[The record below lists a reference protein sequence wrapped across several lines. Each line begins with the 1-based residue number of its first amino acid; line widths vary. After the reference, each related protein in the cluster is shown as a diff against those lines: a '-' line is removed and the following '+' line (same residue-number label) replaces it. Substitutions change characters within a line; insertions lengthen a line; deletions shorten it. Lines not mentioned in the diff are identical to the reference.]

1 MARGLSESA
10 SPRVL
15 VVDDDAG
22 VRYTLR
28 ETLATLPGVAVDEAA
43 DGELALKRLAEHPAD
58 LVITDLRM
66 PKMDGLELVRRLR
79 QLPHP
84 PRVIVITAHGS
95 ERFAV
100 EAMKAGAYDYFR
112 KPFDVDELLAVVG
125 RALETVRLRRDNER
139 LAGELNLSRSMVFAS
154 EAMSRL
160 AQLVQ
165 RAGPRDVTVLITGE
179 SGTGKERVAE
189 ALVRASPR
197 ASKPYL
203 RFNCAALTAELAEAE
218 LFGHARGAFTGAHRD
233 RQGLF
238 READGGTLLLD
249 EVGELALPLQAKLLR
264 VLQEGEV
271 RPVGEDR
278 AAKVDVRIIAATHRD
293 LRKLAA
299 EGRFREDLYY
309 RLNVVH
315 LRVPSLRERPED
327 IPVLARMFLDRFG
340 DRFHTGPLKVPPGF
354 FERLLACPWP
364 GNVRELENTLE
375 SLVALSSD
383 GELDLGV
390 LPGPEAATPT
400 AVPGAVQ
407 PAALEPG
414 RAEADSGAGV
424 GLKER
429 VEAYERGL
437 ILDALRLSG
446 GNRSEAAR
454 RLGIG
459 RATLHDKL
467 RKYGLDEA
475 MTEP

>member
-1 MARGLSESA
+1 
-10 SPRVL
+10 
-15 VVDDDAG
+15 
-22 VRYTLR
+22 
-28 ETLATLPGVAVDEAA
+28 
-43 DGELALKRLAEHPAD
+43 
-58 LVITDLRM
+58 
-66 PKMDGLELVRRLR
+66 
-79 QLPHP
+79 
-84 PRVIVITAHGS
+84 
-95 ERFAV
+95 
-100 EAMKAGAYDYFR
+100 
-112 KPFDVDELLAVVG
+112 
-125 RALETVRLRRDNER
+125 VRLRHDNER
-139 LAGELNLSRSMVFAS
+139 LAGELNLSRSLVFAS

-197 ASKPYL
+197 AGRPYL
-203 RFNCAALTAELAEAE
+203 RFNCAALTPELAEAE
-218 LFGHARGAFTGAHRD
+218 LFGHARGAFTGAHRE
-233 RQGLF
+233 RPGLF

-278 AAKVDVRIIAATHRD
+278 ALKVDVRIVAATHRD
-293 LRKLAA
+293 LRKLAS

-315 LRVPSLRERPED
+315 LRVPPLRERPED
-327 IPVLARMFLDRFG
+327 IPVLARMFLDRFS

-354 FERLLACPWP
+354 FERLLAWPWP

-375 SLVALSSD
+375 SLVALSNE
-383 GELDLGV
+383 GELDLGL
-390 LPGPEAATPT
+390 LPELEPSAAPEAGTQAAEPT
-400 AVPGAVQ
+400 AK
-407 PAALEPG
+407 EPG
-414 RAEADSGAGV
+414 RGEGVVGV

-446 GNRSEAAR
+446 SNRSEAAR

-467 RKYGLDEA
+467 RKYGLEVPSPSPGEA
-475 MTEP
+475 GPEE